1 MAEIRNWDFHALRFD
16 FSPLARPDGTDK
28 PSDIDMF
35 YIGKENTLVIGEF
48 KNETKP
54 YITYMQKRLIQRI
67 IDGWKDDALALLI
80 IHDKY
85 VQRGDTKVN
94 VAECFVKE
102 IYYKAVGAWVQ
113 PRKPTKVIEIINY
126 YRGGKT

>member
-16 FSPLARPDGTDK
+16 FAPLAKPDGTDK

-35 YIGKENTLVIGEF
+35 YIGKENTLVICEF

-67 IDGWKDDALALLI
+67 IDGWKDNALALLI

-94 VAECFVKE
+94 VAECYVKE
-102 IYYKAVGAWVQ
+102 IYYKQIGAWKQ
-113 PRKPTKVIEIINY
+113 PRLPTKVKDIINY
-126 YRGGKT
+126 YRGGNK

>member
-1 MAEIRNWDFHALRFD
+1 MPEIRNWDFHALRFD
-16 FSPLARPDGTDK
+16 FAPLARPDGTDK

-35 YIGKENTLVIGEF
+35 YISNANTLIIGEF

-67 IDGWKDDALALLI
+67 IDGWKYDAIALLI

-94 VAECFVKE
+94 VAECYVKE
-102 IYYKAVGAWVQ
+102 IYYKKIGAWVK
-113 PRKPTKVIEIINY
+113 PRNPTTVKQIIDY
-126 YRGGKT
+126 YRGGNK